1 MQIHELKPKNSFKR
15 KKRVG
20 RGGKKGTY
28 CGTGGKGQKGRAGS
42 RFKPLIR
49 EWLKK
54 YPKLKGYNF
63 NILEEPCVVVDLSK
77 IEKQFANKEIITPK
91 TLALK
96 KIINSKNGKLPKV
109 KITGMGD
116 LTKALIVRECFVS
129 QKAKEKIEKLG
140 GEIKVAKKEKKIF
153 PKVIDK
159 KAGKSK
165 NDK

>member
-1 MQIHELKPKNSFKR
+1 MQLHELQPKNSFKK

-28 CGTGGKGQKGRAGS
+28 SGVGGKGQKGRAGS

-63 NILEEPCVVVDLSK
+63 NIIAEPSAPVDLSNL
-77 IEKQFANKEIITPK
+77 EKNFENKEIVSPK

-96 KIINSKNGKLPKV
+96 KIISSKNGKLPLV
-109 KITGMGD
+109 KITGLGD
-116 LTKALIVRECFVS
+116 LTKAIIINGCAVS
-129 QKAKEKIEKLG
+129 KKAKEKIEKAG
-140 GEIKVAKKEKKIF
+140 GEIKTKPKIKKSESKKPVSKKI
-153 PKVIDK
+153 K
-159 KAGKSK
+159 KSAK
-165 NDK
+165 

>member
-1 MQIHELKPKNSFKR
+1 MQLHELQPKNSFKR

-28 CGTGGKGQKGRAGS
+28 SGTGGKGQKGRAGS

-63 NILEEPCVVVDLSK
+63 NIIAEPFTPVDLNK
-77 IEKQFANKEIITPK
+77 IEKQFENKEVISPK

-96 KIINSKNGKLPKV
+96 KIISSKNGKLPLV
-109 KITGMGD
+109 KITGLGN
-116 LTKALIVRECFVS
+116 LTKSVIVNGCAVS
-129 QKAKEKIEKLG
+129 KTAKEKIEKAG
-140 GEIKVAKKEKKIF
+140 GEIKDIKLKKEFKKPASKKI
-153 PKVIDK
+153 KESAK
-159 KAGKSK
+159 
-165 NDK
+165 